1 MADQVVL
8 ARTDS
13 CQSIVTGAGNGI
25 GLAMVKQLLASQ
37 KVSHVV
43 AVDLNV
49 EKLEKLRHDH
59 AQKLFLVSGDVSQS
73 STSAQAV
80 QTALDKAGR
89 INTLIL
95 NAAIVKPIGPF
106 PQLALA
112 DWKKAFDVNFF
123 ALIDMIQHAWPYLLK
138 SEGNILLTSTRVCL
152 KPTESWTCYACTKS
166 VLNYLCSC
174 LPLEEPRIKALAISP
189 GAVDTDS
196 MAGARNDAMQKFL
209 GGIQAGGKLLRP
221 EQPASAFVK
230 IVETG
235 IPQELT
241 GSTINWDKVPGAM
254 LL

>member
-1 MADQVVL
+1 MADQVV
-8 ARTDS
+8 
-13 CQSIVTGAGNGI
+13 IVTGAGNGI
-25 GLAMVKQLLASQ
+25 GLAMVKQLVASQ

-49 EKLEKLRHDH
+49 ENLEKLRQDH

-73 STSAQAV
+73 STSALAV

-138 SEGNILLTSTRVCL
+138 TEGNVLLTSTRVCL

-174 LPLEEPRIKALAISP
+174 LPLEEPRIKVLAISP
-189 GAVDTDS
+189 GAVDTNS
-196 MAGARNDAMQKFL
+196 MAGARNDANLSPAMQKFL
-209 GGIQAGGKLLRP
+209 DEIHAGGKLLRP
-221 EQPASAFVK
+221 EQPASAFVR

-254 LL
+254 LS